1 MKLKKFTSIKTE
13 EGSED
18 EEKSVLVNSSQK
30 YFNNLKMKHWRLII
44 RNLPFQVIFYSLIFH
59 FYHFR
64 ILKYQARR
72 ENFSSLLLV
81 WIIRCQADQTFR
93 QTMEVS
99 PTAVGV
105 IFSDSQ
111 FSSAVRKQVGNIQCF
126 LFSNANR
133 RSATLSLY
141 WQYVNFNLKV

>member
-64 ILKYQARR
+64 ILKY
-72 ENFSSLLLV
+72 
-81 WIIRCQADQTFR
+81 
-93 QTMEVS
+93 
-99 PTAVGV
+99 
-105 IFSDSQ
+105 
-111 FSSAVRKQVGNIQCF
+111 
-126 LFSNANR
+126 
-133 RSATLSLY
+133 
-141 WQYVNFNLKV
+141 